1 MIEYS
6 INMINKNE
14 EKMEEMVIEILEE
27 FDKVSTNISS
37 EMARV
42 IIARAII
49 KKFKKMYD
57 FNLKYYYS

>member
-14 EKMEEMVIEILEE
+14 EKMEEMIVEILEE
-27 FDKVSTNISS
+27 FDKLSATISS
-37 EMARV
+37 DMGRS
-42 IIARAII
+42 IIARAVV

-57 FNLKYYYS
+57 FSLKYYYS